1 MEKYTRGVSAVETIL
16 TLDRQVLRQT
26 RQTGAPHLLCHINCS
41 PRSASVLLLYLYI
54 TIAGQDIFKQLGI
67 LPMTISSITLRRFIC
82 FRLRQSVAVKELLNA
97 KGKLNLSNEGGS
109 NSISEKQKSLFMRKT
124 VSVPNMSH
132 VSCR

>member
-1 MEKYTRGVSAVETIL
+1 M
-16 TLDRQVLRQT
+16 
-26 RQTGAPHLLCHINCS
+26 
-41 PRSASVLLLYLYI
+41 
-54 TIAGQDIFKQLGI
+54 FKQLGI

-132 VSCR
+132 VSLK

>member
-1 MEKYTRGVSAVETIL
+1 M
-16 TLDRQVLRQT
+16 
-26 RQTGAPHLLCHINCS
+26 
-41 PRSASVLLLYLYI
+41 
-54 TIAGQDIFKQLGI
+54 FKQLGI

-132 VSCR
+132 VSFK